1 MLWETGSMRITEI
14 YASVSGETAHAGR
27 PCTLV
32 RTTGCDLRC
41 GYCDTAYAFTGGA
54 ERSVAEVLAEVAG
67 LSPRLVLLTGGEP
80 LLQREL
86 PELAERLLGLGYDVM
101 VETGGSQDLAR
112 LPRGVIRI
120 LDLKTPGSGESHKMR
135 WDNLALLE
143 PKDAVKFVLC
153 DEADYRWSVDVA
165 RDRRLFGRTEVLLSP
180 VPWRVD
186 TRVLVHWILRDGLPV
201 RLNLQIHK
209 YVWGAD
215 VQGV

>member
-1 MLWETGSMRITEI
+1 MRITEI

-54 ERSVAEVLAEVAG
+54 ERSIDEVLAEVAG

-120 LDLKTPGSGESHKMR
+120 LDVKTPGSGESHKMR

-153 DEADYRWSVDVA
+153 DEADYRWSVEVA
-165 RDRRLFGRTEVLLSP
+165 RDRCLFGRTEVLLSP
-180 VPWRVD
+180 VHGRLDP
-186 TRVLVHWILRDGLPV
+186 RVLVRWILRDGLPV